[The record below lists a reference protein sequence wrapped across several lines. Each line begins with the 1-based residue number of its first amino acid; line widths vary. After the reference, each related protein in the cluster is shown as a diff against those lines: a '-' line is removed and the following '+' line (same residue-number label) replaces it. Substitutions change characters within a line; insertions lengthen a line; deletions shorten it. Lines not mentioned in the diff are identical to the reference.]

1 MKEWGSLYTG
11 VYGTVSIII
20 KETKG
25 IIKKEITGD
34 YSFSNGMVV
43 PIPELVCNS

>member
-1 MKEWGSLYTG
+1 MKEGGSLYTD
-11 VYGTVSIII
+11 VSGTVSIII

-34 YSFSNGMVV
+34 YIFSNGMVF